1 MNAHILNANGVII
14 NTIIVDSLSVLPNLV
29 DASLGGVIGD
39 TVTIGGVIV
48 KKSVVPAKNVPE
60 KVSRRQAL
68 QALFLANIT
77 GEMVEAAI
85 ASHLTSPQKELALI
99 EWKESLEFE
108 RRRALVV
115 SMGPL
120 LNLTVD
126 EIDNLFIAAAG
137 L

>member
-29 DASLGGVIGD
+29 DASMGGVIGD

-48 KKSVVPAKNVPE
+48 KKPVVPAKNVPE

-68 QALFLANIT
+68 QALFLANIS

-85 ASHLTSPQKELALI
+85 AAHLTSPQKELALI

-108 RRRALVV
+108 RHRALVV

-120 LNLTVD
+120 LSLTVD